1 MAFPLIMLGAALS
14 ALAVNELAED
24 RVDKL
29 RKRRRMNK
37 VETLSHKGRHDS
49 PVAFYPSDLLV
60 SMTKGKTVKVAPEVG
75 SIVCCGLGGVLD
87 HTGIYIGDNTIVELS
102 GNGLVK
108 AVSMQRFLFERSGK
122 HIYIACDSN
131 AEPLINDLVA
141 QKASEQIFNYYE
153 YDVIKN
159 NCHRFIWQCFEQ
171 GNSELTTFKALSH
184 KIARYYNRVIYWD
197 LCQFNE

>member
-14 ALAVNELAED
+14 ALAVHELAED
-24 RVDKL
+24 RVDKMQ
-29 RKRRRMNK
+29 KRRRTNK
-37 VETLSHKGRHDS
+37 VETLSHLDRHDS
-49 PVAFYPSDLLV
+49 PIAFYPSDLLV
-60 SMTKGKTVKVAPEVG
+60 SMTKTKEVKVIPEIG

-87 HTGIYIGDNTIVELS
+87 HTGIFIGDNTIVELS
-102 GNGLVK
+102 GSGLVK
-108 AVSMQRFLFERSGK
+108 AVSMRRFLSERSGK

-131 AEPLINDLVA
+131 EKPLINHLAA

-184 KIARYYNRVIYWD
+184 KIARYYDRVIYWD
-197 LCQFNE
+197 LCKLNE